1 MEDRII
7 INQIIE
13 AIKTSAEDMSDGE
26 VLDEIVRIIETSYT
40 IEWGFR

>member
-1 MEDRII
+1 MEDKII

-13 AIKTSAEDMSDGE
+13 AIKTSGEDMSDGE
-26 VLDEIVRIIETSYT
+26 VLDEIVRIIETGYK

>member
-1 MEDRII
+1 MEDKVI

-13 AIKTSAEDMSDGE
+13 AIKTPAEDMSDGE

-40 IEWGFR
+40 VEWGFR